1 MMELKNRANMNMW
14 EMNNMSNFQRR
25 HYVSIAE
32 VLAYTNAN
40 NVVINQF
47 INMLQADNANFDRNR
62 FIGRIAGLKSPV
74 I

>member
-1 MMELKNRANMNMW
+1 MNMW